1 MSAAPALIQGSV
13 FDAALDAA
21 YETHRQFRHGA
32 FAEACPT
39 CHVPAG
45 ELCLARRSV
54 HAARRQ
60 AHRARAERT
69 RLSPLQHKNLND
81 LGRYSF
87 TASTPASGGLRPL
100 RHPDAARTRR

>member
-1 MSAAPALIQGSV
+1 MDI
-13 FDAALDAA
+13 A

-54 HAARRQ
+54 HAARRR
-60 AHRARAERT
+60 AHRARSEPT
-69 RLSPLQHKNLND
+69 MVPLMPV
-81 LGRYSF
+81 LGR
-87 TASTPASGGLRPL
+87 
-100 RHPDAARTRR
+100 

>member
-1 MSAAPALIQGSV
+1 MSTAPALIPGSV

-21 YETHRQFRHGA
+21 YETHRRFRHGA

-54 HAARRQ
+54 HAARRR
-60 AHRARAERT
+60 AHRAHTERP
-69 RLSPLQHKNLND
+69 RIPLL
-81 LGRYSF
+81 
-87 TASTPASGGLRPL
+87 TAL
-100 RHPDAARTRR
+100 AR